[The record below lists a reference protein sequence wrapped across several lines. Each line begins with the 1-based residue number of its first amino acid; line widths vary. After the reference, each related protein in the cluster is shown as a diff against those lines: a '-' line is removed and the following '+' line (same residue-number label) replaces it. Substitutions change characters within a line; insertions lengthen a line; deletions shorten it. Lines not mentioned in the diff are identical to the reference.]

1 MLSFDLNEILLE
13 TEQGMLMVKGAN
25 LHVNRLSLEKGEV
38 DISGGIDSLAYS
50 DVQGHGK
57 AQENYSQN
65 SSGDKMPQIQV
76 EIMIFFSAVLS
87 GAGLRAVYRG
97 IGCVREWIPHRA
109 AVIELEDLL
118 YWLAAALYL
127 FVQIYH
133 TSNGSIRWYLY

>member
-1 MLSFDLNEILLE
+1 
-13 TEQGMLMVKGAN
+13 
-25 LHVNRLSLEKGEV
+25 
-38 DISGGIDSLAYS
+38 
-50 DVQGHGK
+50 
-57 AQENYSQN
+57 
-65 SSGDKMPQIQV
+65 MPQIQV

-87 GAGLRAVYRG
+87 GAVLRAVYRG

-133 TSNGSIRWYLY
+133 TSNGSIRWYFILGVVSGAALGFGLLCLERKLQVKFKKSLEKYRKRR

>member
-1 MLSFDLNEILLE
+1 
-13 TEQGMLMVKGAN
+13 
-25 LHVNRLSLEKGEV
+25 
-38 DISGGIDSLAYS
+38 
-50 DVQGHGK
+50 
-57 AQENYSQN
+57 
-65 SSGDKMPQIQV
+65 MPQIQV

-87 GAGLRAVYRG
+87 GALLRAVYRG

-133 TSNGSIRWYLY
+133 TSNGSIRWYFILGVVVGAVFTSFLFRRMKKIHKKIYGERHKEFMKTP

>member
-1 MLSFDLNEILLE
+1 
-13 TEQGMLMVKGAN
+13 
-25 LHVNRLSLEKGEV
+25 
-38 DISGGIDSLAYS
+38 
-50 DVQGHGK
+50 
-57 AQENYSQN
+57 
-65 SSGDKMPQIQV
+65 MPQIQV

-87 GAGLRAVYRG
+87 GAVLRAVYRG

-133 TSNGSIRWYLY
+133 TSNGSIRWYFILGVVLGSVFFSCLSKIPGKLRKKLYAKRRGKFGENG